1 MKKLSKLIGV
11 AFLAAILFFATDVK
25 AQTTPAN
32 AFVLSLG
39 IESGLPTG
47 IAKYGTNFSLGGT
60 ARLQYGVTN
69 DLAITFTAGGYHL
82 FPKKIP
88 GQDRRYQSYGELPI
102 KAGVK
107 EFFLPNI
114 YVGGEI
120 GVAFEK
126 LEGPN
131 WGPHRLDLS
140 PNLGYATKHWDFG
153 IHYDYLTHKEDH
165 LGIFALRVAYGFGL

>member
-1 MKKLSKLIGV
+1 MKNLSKLLAV
-11 AFLAAILFFATDVK
+11 AFTIAVLFFTTNVQ

-32 AFVLSLG
+32 SFLLSLG
-39 IESGLPTG
+39 IETGIPTG
-47 IAKYGTNFSLGGT
+47 VARLGTNFNLGGT

-69 DLAITFTAGGYHL
+69 NFALTFTAGGYHY

-88 GQDRRYQSYGELPI
+88 GTDSRFQSYGELPI

-114 YVGGEI
+114 YVGGEAGI
-120 GVAFEK
+120 GFEK
-126 LEGPN
+126 LEDG
-131 WGPHRLDLS
+131 WGPHRLVLS
-140 PNLGYATKHWDFG
+140 PNLGYANKNWDFG
-153 IHYDYLTHKEDH
+153 LHYDHFTHKEDH